1 MSAEEAAPCRHAG
14 APRPEVVE
22 MTESAI
28 RSIADDPAFLAKS
41 GLTKDEF
48 ELALPTAIQ
57 KIRGRTAASNS
68 DRRDFMKL
76 LLEQLRAK
84 GLVSAVRQPDYGD
97 DTVYR
102 LEIPSVGS
110 VAIIQKGCPDGNHS
124 SVKWSVPEWADETYL
139 WWLCDSLSHQPGEHV
154 DKGVKRLR
162 NRFFS
167 GDYDDAVDGVIFHNQ
182 TCGSAVRPCPKMF
195 SAISIDGMDIPP
207 PCIWIMPN
215 RAGYEDD
222 SVKEFN
228 WDGQRSTRF
237 PAILLSLFKVSPQEC
252 QSFVGYVGFQSGPR
266 GTRSTIAS
274 RYGPGKVSS
283 FRSDAR

>member
-14 APRPEVVE
+14 APMPEVVE

-41 GLTKDEF
+41 GLTRDEF

-57 KIRGRTAASNS
+57 KIRGRTAASNA
-68 DRRDFMKL
+68 DRRDFLKK
-76 LLEQLRAK
+76 LLEQLK
-84 GLVSAVRQPDYGD
+84 STGKVSAIREPDYGD
-97 DTVYR
+97 DTIYR
-102 LEIPSVGS
+102 LEIPSVGP

-124 SVKWSVPEWADETYL
+124 SVKWSAPEWAKETYL

-167 GDYDDAVDGVIFHNQ
+167 DAYTDAVDGVIFHNA
-182 TCGSAVRPCPKMF
+182 TCGTAFRPCPKIAI
-195 SAISIDGMDIPP
+195 AISIDDTRIPP
-207 PCIWIMPN
+207 PCIWIMPD
-215 RAGYEDD
+215 RAGYDD
-222 SVKEFN
+222 DANNEFN
-228 WDGQRSTRF
+228 WDGQRSRQF
-237 PAILLSLFKVSPQEC
+237 PAILLSLFGIGPQEC
-252 QSFVGYVGFQSGPR
+252 QSYVGYVGFQKGLR
-266 GTRSTIAS
+266 GNRSTIVS
-274 RYGPGKVSS
+274 RFGPGKVSS